1 MILFLFFIAA
11 PTLGELLSFPSADGT
26 KVNLAV
32 EITGV
37 DCSTVCTLLLKD
49 DNGSRFSAIEDE
61 CMKNAEKINRRIFTL
76 WLSGEGKQPAT
87 WSTLAG
93 VLRDADLNRLA
104 VIIEVAKHLPKE
116 RKGESY
122 SAS

>member
-1 MILFLFFIAA
+1 M
-11 PTLGELLSFPSADGT
+11 
-26 KVNLAV
+26 
-32 EITGV
+32 
-37 DCSTVCTLLLKD
+37 DCSTLCTLLLKD

-61 CMKNAEKINRRIFTL
+61 CMKNAEKMNHRIFTL

-104 VIIEVAKHLPKE
+104 AIIEVAKHLPKE

-122 SAS
+122 SARPQTATAHMHTHVTRYNYVGMWVKIKQNP